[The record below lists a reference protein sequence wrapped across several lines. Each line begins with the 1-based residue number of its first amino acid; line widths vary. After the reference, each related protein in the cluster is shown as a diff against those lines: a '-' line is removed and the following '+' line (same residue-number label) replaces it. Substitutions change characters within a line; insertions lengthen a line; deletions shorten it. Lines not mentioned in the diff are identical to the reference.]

1 VNKRG
6 RGRIFPRSSRAGRYL
21 SIILGS
27 LFLAFTLLPVASA
40 QETGDDTSRSGELIA
55 PAAASYAEQDLIAA
69 VEDGTARLAG
79 RLRELF
85 GAGREAA
92 DAFATFWQWLT
103 RDGSDPWA
111 PARALAVALVM
122 ILVGGLAQAAAAR
135 ALTKPARRWARFPRS
150 RVNAAVF
157 VIRGIAF
164 LAAAGVAHALIPEVS
179 RPSRLTSLVLPVIVV
194 GTWMGSHLVIHAIAP
209 FAPSGGMSAAR
220 LRTGLLQA
228 ALVVG
233 FSVLLWL
240 ALLREAGVPADPRL
254 IIGMAGWL
262 FFSALLLAA
271 FGSVREP
278 AAANDGAGPG
288 MDGLDRFID
297 RHGARLIRSAV
308 LMVVVTTPVIAV
320 IRGPT
325 ALWSG
330 MGSLV
335 LIVLAIAMLGL
346 ARRGRVAAGNE
357 GASRSPWAATLRR
370 ALQIIVLTVFA
381 LALTALW
388 DIDLFGRA
396 NLHLGESAVR
406 GAMTATVTLVIA
418 YLTWEVIRT
427 ALGQSLL
434 PPARAGIASGEGTAD
449 LAATRLQTFAPV
461 LRNFL
466 FVVVITV
473 ATLVCLAALGIN
485 ITPLLAGA
493 GVIGIAL
500 GFGAQ
505 TLVRDVISGVFFL
518 AEDAFRIGEYI
529 SIGNTRGTVE
539 GIAIRS
545 LKLRHHRGPVHT
557 VPFGEI
563 KQLTNYSRDW
573 IIMKMEFL
581 LAFDTDLRKV
591 KKLVRDI
598 GKELEGHPELG
609 QAVME
614 PLKSQGVRRMEPAG
628 MVVGLK
634 FMGKPG
640 SEVYAL
646 RREIYQRVRDAF
658 EQNGVRF
665 ARTEVFVAGSG
676 DPAAGGAAT
685 ASASSPATRL
695 AEAT

>member
-1 VNKRG
+1 LVG
-6 RGRIFPRSSRAGRYL
+6 F
-21 SIILGS
+21 
-27 LFLAFTLLPVASA
+27 LFGLTLLRAATA
-40 QETGDDTSRSGELIA
+40 QETGEASRLGEFVA
-55 PAAASYAEQDLIAA
+55 PAATSHTEQDLLVA
-69 VEDGTARLAG
+69 VEDATARLAG
-79 RLRELF
+79 RLRELA
-85 GAGREAA
+85 GSGREVA
-92 DAFATFWQWLT
+92 DAPAVFWRWLT
-103 RDGSDPWA
+103 RDGNDLWA
-111 PARALAVALVM
+111 PVRALAVALVM
-122 ILVGGLAQAAAAR
+122 LLFGGLAQTAAAR
-135 ALTKPARRWARFPRS
+135 AMTARRWTRFS
-150 RVNAAVF
+150 TNRVNAAVL
-157 VIRGIAF
+157 VGRWLAF
-164 LAAAGVAHALIPEVS
+164 LVAVGVAHALIPEVS
-179 RPSRLTSLVLPVIVV
+179 RPSRLTSLALTVIVA
-194 GTWMGSHLVIHAIAP
+194 GTWMGSQAVTHAIAP
-209 FAPSGGMSAAR
+209 FARSGSMPPAT
-220 LRTGLLQA
+220 LRMGTLQA
-228 ALVVG
+228 ALVIG
-233 FSVLLWL
+233 FSVLSWL
-240 ALLREAGVPADPRL
+240 ALLREAGVPADARL
-254 IIGMAGWL
+254 IIGLAGWL
-262 FFSALLLAA
+262 SFGGLLLAA
-271 FGSVREP
+271 FASPTGP
-278 AAANDGAGPG
+278 AAANDAAGPG
-288 MDGLDRFID
+288 MDGLDGFID
-297 RHGARLIRSAV
+297 RHGSRLARLA
-308 LMVVVTTPVIAV
+308 LWMLVVATPLVALV
-320 IRGPT
+320 RGPT

-330 MGSLV
+330 MGSV
-335 LIVLAIAMLGL
+335 ILIVLAVAMLGL
-346 ARRGRVAAGNE
+346 ARSGRVSAGEE
-357 GASRSPWAATLRR
+357 GTSRSPRASTLRR

-381 LALTALW
+381 FALAAVW
-388 DIDLFGRA
+388 DLDLFGRA
-396 NLHLGESAVR
+396 NAHLGETGVR
-406 GAMTATVTLVIA
+406 GAMVAAITLVLA

-427 ALGQSLL
+427 ALDQSLL
-434 PPARAGIASGEGTAD
+434 RPPRAEIAHGEGSAE
-449 LAATRLQTFAPV
+449 LSATRLQTFAPV

-473 ATLVCLAALGIN
+473 ATLVSLAALGIN

-573 IIMKMEFL
+573 IIMKLEFL

-591 KKLVRDI
+591 KSLVKEI

-609 QAVME
+609 HAVME

-658 EQNGVRF
+658 EQNGIRF

-676 DPAAGGAAT
+676 DTAAGAALAGATSPTTRRAKAT
-685 ASASSPATRL
+685 
-695 AEAT
+695 

>member
-1 VNKRG
+1 
-6 RGRIFPRSSRAGRYL
+6 
-21 SIILGS
+21 
-27 LFLAFTLLPVASA
+27 
-40 QETGDDTSRSGELIA
+40 
-55 PAAASYAEQDLIAA
+55 
-69 VEDGTARLAG
+69 
-79 RLRELF
+79 
-85 GAGREAA
+85 
-92 DAFATFWQWLT
+92 
-103 RDGSDPWA
+103 
-111 PARALAVALVM
+111 
-122 ILVGGLAQAAAAR
+122 
-135 ALTKPARRWARFPRS
+135 
-150 RVNAAVF
+150 
-157 VIRGIAF
+157 
-164 LAAAGVAHALIPEVS
+164 
-179 RPSRLTSLVLPVIVV
+179 
-194 GTWMGSHLVIHAIAP
+194 
-209 FAPSGGMSAAR
+209 
-220 LRTGLLQA
+220 
-228 ALVVG
+228 
-233 FSVLLWL
+233 
-240 ALLREAGVPADPRL
+240 
-254 IIGMAGWL
+254 
-262 FFSALLLAA
+262 
-271 FGSVREP
+271 
-278 AAANDGAGPG
+278 
-288 MDGLDRFID
+288 
-297 RHGARLIRSAV
+297 
-308 LMVVVTTPVIAV
+308 
-320 IRGPT
+320 
-325 ALWSG
+325 
-330 MGSLV
+330 
-335 LIVLAIAMLGL
+335 
-346 ARRGRVAAGNE
+346 
-357 GASRSPWAATLRR
+357 
-370 ALQIIVLTVFA
+370 
-381 LALTALW
+381 
-388 DIDLFGRA
+388 
-396 NLHLGESAVR
+396 
-406 GAMTATVTLVIA
+406 MTATVTLVIA

-434 PPARAGIASGEGTAD
+434 RPPRAGIASGEGSAD

-591 KKLVRDI
+591 KKLVKDI

-609 QAVME
+609 HAVME

-676 DPAAGGAAT
+676 DTAAGGAAT
-685 ASASSPATRL
+685 ATASSPAARL